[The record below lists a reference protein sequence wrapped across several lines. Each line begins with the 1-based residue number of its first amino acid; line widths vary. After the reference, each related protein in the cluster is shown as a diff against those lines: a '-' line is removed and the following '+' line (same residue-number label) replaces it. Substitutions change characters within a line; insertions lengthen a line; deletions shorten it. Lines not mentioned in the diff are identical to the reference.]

1 MVETSDY
8 DKLMDMAFPMT
19 EAELK
24 LLFFLI
30 VDDEELS
37 GNWKRLFGWEKG
49 WVDSGRDQA

>member
-8 DKLMDMAFPMT
+8 DKLMEMGVPAT
-19 EAELK
+19 AAELN

-30 VDDEELS
+30 VDDEELG
-37 GNWKRLFGWEKG
+37 GNWRGLFGWEKG